1 MLRKQWRAPDA
12 RRQFDGAEQRL
23 VPELPEHRGNWLGHG
38 RRDPAGAADH
48 DRHRQSAGDD
58 EHVLDHAPAH
68 QDQGRHALRRLNAML
83 TLTRRAP
90 LAAVTA
96 LALTG
101 AAAVPAAGAAP
112 SAKPKPVV
120 KKVKVAD
127 DFYSPTKLTIKVG
140 DQTKLT
146 LSPTLIVS
154 FVGE

>member
-1 MLRKQWRAPDA
+1 
-12 RRQFDGAEQRL
+12 
-23 VPELPEHRGNWLGHG
+23 
-38 RRDPAGAADH
+38 
-48 DRHRQSAGDD
+48 
-58 EHVLDHAPAH
+58 
-68 QDQGRHALRRLNAML
+68 ML

-140 DQTKLT
+140 DRVNFVW
-146 LSPTLIVS
+146 SPTNVETHNVTLVQGPKRVS
-154 FVGE
+154 KKQFTSLDASTSFHFERTFTVPGKYHFQCTIHPTMMNLFLTVKQ